1 VAKKSKFFT
10 CIDNTNEAS
19 HKRTV
24 NEECKGQFLSK
35 IDVVKCYGIVAFKNI
50 QIPKYI
56 GNDDRVNK

>member
-1 VAKKSKFFT
+1 MFT
-10 CIDNTNEAS
+10 CVDNTNETG
-19 HKRTV
+19 HKRTI